1 MLKDGTVVEI
11 EIKNWAHWR
20 GEIVQ
25 HIRQGIF
32 YGEVYRVR
40 CTEVIENL
48 TCNPQ
53 VDDTL
58 VVWDEYIK
66 S

>member
-25 HIRQGIF
+25 HIRQGIN
-32 YGEVYRVR
+32 YGELYTVR
-40 CTEVIENL
+40 CVEAVENL
-48 TCNPQ
+48 ARNPQ
-53 VDDTL
+53 VDETL
-58 VVWDEYIK
+58 IVWDEYIK